1 MDKTITSG
9 LLVLITVLLPTFSA
23 NATGAN
29 KGGGSTTGTLIAF
42 ERGRGGAE
50 MGGMAGVGG
59 MGGGMKGIGGMG
71 GGFKGIGG
79 MGGGFKGV
87 GGMGGG
93 FRGVGDAGGG
103 ASYYGGRYGEDS
115 HRYGEN
121 SSRYGENSHRY
132 GENSG
137 RYGGSYYDNNYERYG
152 TSYGRYG
159 EPQNSNTYERYG
171 TTYGRYGEPVDTP
184 VNYGGPLSYGGANA
198 AGNNNLAVDYER
210 SQLYR
215 GLMKQFVNPQ
225 QGANGQGPASSMGS
239 LFQRM
244 RSMEG
249 NYQQHAYSTVPPNS
263 FNHIYEPG
271 R

>member
-1 MDKTITSG
+1 MDKTISSS

-29 KGGGSTTGTLIAF
+29 NGGGSTSRTLIAF
-42 ERGRGGAE
+42 ERGRGGA
-50 MGGMAGVGG
+50 GGMAGVGG
-59 MGGGMKGIGGMG
+59 MGGGMKGVGGMG

-103 ASYYGGRYGEDS
+103 ASYYSGRYGEDS

-132 GENSG
+132 GENSD
-137 RYGGSYYDNNYERYG
+137 RYGGSSYENGYERYG

-159 EPQNSNTYERYG
+159 EPLN
-171 TTYGRYGEPVDTP
+171 TP

-198 AGNNNLAVDYER
+198 AGNSNLAVDYER

-225 QGANGQGPASSMGS
+225 QGANGQGPSLSMGS

-244 RSMEG
+244 RSMES